1 VNFYYYPRDD
11 SAEEFEPPSED
22 EGVDTSEM
30 VENDEE
36 DVVPMLQIDPRTS
49 PCNEDYDNYDSER
62 ILQIDESIEE
72 EAEESE
78 PMPSNQII
86 KVVMDPRKPLT
97 VDNVLKMRPHEISSL
112 YSSNSGAASLSS
124 SPSRKKKKFSEPVK
138 ETLKIKIK
146 KPFNIKNS
154 LPSMPILVDLEAND
168 SGIGPT
174 PTNSGVLPNLI
185 NNLDQMDIAEK
196 Q

>member
-1 VNFYYYPRDD
+1 
-11 SAEEFEPPSED
+11 
-22 EGVDTSEM
+22 
-30 VENDEE
+30 
-36 DVVPMLQIDPRTS
+36 
-49 PCNEDYDNYDSER
+49 
-62 ILQIDESIEE
+62 
-72 EAEESE
+72 
-78 PMPSNQII
+78 MPSNQII

-112 YSSNSGAASLSS
+112 YSSNSGATSLSS

-146 KPFNIKNS
+146 KPFNINKNS

>member
-1 VNFYYYPRDD
+1 M
-11 SAEEFEPPSED
+11 
-22 EGVDTSEM
+22 G
-30 VENDEE
+30 
-36 DVVPMLQIDPRTS
+36 
-49 PCNEDYDNYDSER
+49 
-62 ILQIDESIEE
+62 
-72 EAEESE
+72 
-78 PMPSNQII
+78 
-86 KVVMDPRKPLT
+86 

-154 LPSMPILVDLEAND
+154 LPSMPIIVDLEAND
-168 SGIGPT
+168 SGIGPN
-174 PTNSGVLPNLI
+174 TNSGVLPNLI
-185 NNLDQMDIAEK
+185 NKIDQMDIAEK

>member
-1 VNFYYYPRDD
+1 LFHFFFSVVD
-11 SAEEFEPPSED
+11 SVSNLVDFFGEESQ
-22 EGVDTSEM
+22 
-30 VENDEE
+30 EE
-36 DVVPMLQIDPRTS
+36 SVK
-49 PCNEDYDNYDSER
+49 
-62 ILQIDESIEE
+62 
-72 EAEESE
+72 SE
-78 PMPSNQII
+78 PMPSSNQII

-124 SPSRKKKKFSEPVK
+124 SASRKKKKFSEPVK
-138 ETLKIKIK
+138 EIIKIKIK
-146 KPFNIKNS
+146 KPIGGKPYS
-154 LPSMPILVDLEAND
+154 LPSMPIIVDLEAND
-168 SGIGPT
+168 SGICPT

>member
-1 VNFYYYPRDD
+1 
-11 SAEEFEPPSED
+11 
-22 EGVDTSEM
+22 M
-30 VENDEE
+30 K
-36 DVVPMLQIDPRTS
+36 I
-49 PCNEDYDNYDSER
+49 
-62 ILQIDESIEE
+62 
-72 EAEESE
+72 SE
-78 PMPSNQII
+78 PTPSNQII

-112 YSSNSGAASLSS
+112 YSSNRGAASLSS

-168 SGIGPT
+168 SGIGKFAY
-174 PTNSGVLPNLI
+174 LKFKFEI
-185 NNLDQMDIAEK
+185 
-196 Q
+196 

>member
-1 VNFYYYPRDD
+1 MKKCMVIKTKIPFSLFRDFVKPLR
-11 SAEEFEPPSED
+11 SIGEHLKNSFTFLTYKIISY
-22 EGVDTSEM
+22 V
-30 VENDEE
+30 
-36 DVVPMLQIDPRTS
+36 
-49 PCNEDYDNYDSER
+49 
-62 ILQIDESIEE
+62 ILKF
-72 EAEESE
+72 SE

-124 SPSRKKKKFSEPVK
+124 SAPRKKKKFSEPVK

-168 SGIGPT
+168 SGIGKFAYL
-174 PTNSGVLPNLI
+174 NFKFEI
-185 NNLDQMDIAEK
+185 
-196 Q
+196 